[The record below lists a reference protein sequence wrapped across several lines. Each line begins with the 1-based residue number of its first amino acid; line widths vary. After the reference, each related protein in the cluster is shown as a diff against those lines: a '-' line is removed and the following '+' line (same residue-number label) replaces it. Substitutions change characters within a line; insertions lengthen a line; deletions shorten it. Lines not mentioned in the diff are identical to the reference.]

1 MRNLLFFIIS
11 LLPGL
16 AEAQS
21 IVYTK
26 ADSIKVMQ
34 LLSNAPRKA
43 SANEYMIHFGKA
55 LQGVPYVGKTL
66 ENNTKEKLVVNL
78 RELDCTTFTE
88 NVLALSLCMRDGK
101 KSFKA
106 FTDYLRRIR
115 YNKGYVSYPSR
126 LHYFTSWIDANSKQ
140 DFVAEV
146 VAAQAPF
153 TATKTLNV
161 NFMSQHCD
169 LYPAL
174 VRDKAMVDS
183 IRIAEKTLTGKSF
196 RYIPKSALNQHS
208 LLKKYIQTGDIIV
221 IITNKEGLDTSHIGI
236 ASWHSDGTL
245 HLLNAS
251 QIYKKVIDE
260 PMTLYRYMQKHPSQ
274 IGIRVVSPL

>member
-1 MRNLLFFIIS
+1 MKTVLLFIIS
-11 LLPGL
+11 LLPCL

-21 IVYTK
+21 VEYTK
-26 ADSIKVMQ
+26 TDSIKVMQ
-34 LLSNAPRKA
+34 LLNNAPRKS

-66 ENNTKEKLVVNL
+66 ENNTTEKLVVNL

-88 NVLALSLCMRDGK
+88 NVLALSLCMRDSK
-101 KSFKA
+101 KSFEA

-115 YNKGYVSYPSR
+115 YDMGYVSYPSR

-146 VAAQAPF
+146 VAEQAPF
-153 TATKTLNV
+153 TAAKTLNV
-161 NFMSQHCD
+161 NFMSQHAD

-183 IRIAEKTLTGKSF
+183 IRITEKALTGKSF
-196 RYIPKSALNQHS
+196 RYIPKSALNQYS
-208 LLKKYIQTGDIIV
+208 LLKKYIQSGDIIV

-251 QIYKKVIDE
+251 QIHKKVIDE

-274 IGIRVVSPL
+274 IGIRVVRPL

>member
-11 LLPGL
+11 LLPCL

-21 IVYTK
+21 VEYTK
-26 ADSIKVMQ
+26 TDSIKVMQ
-34 LLSNAPRKA
+34 LLNNAPRKS

-66 ENNTKEKLVVNL
+66 ENNTTEKLVVNL

-101 KSFKA
+101 KSFEA

-115 YNKGYVSYPSR
+115 YDKGYVSYPSR

-140 DFVAEV
+140 DFAAEV
-146 VAAQAPF
+146 IAEQAPF

-161 NFMSQHCD
+161 NFMSQHAD

-174 VRDKAMVDS
+174 VRDKAIVDS
-183 IRIAEKTLTGKSF
+183 IRITEKALTGKSF

-251 QIYKKVIDE
+251 QIHKKVIDE